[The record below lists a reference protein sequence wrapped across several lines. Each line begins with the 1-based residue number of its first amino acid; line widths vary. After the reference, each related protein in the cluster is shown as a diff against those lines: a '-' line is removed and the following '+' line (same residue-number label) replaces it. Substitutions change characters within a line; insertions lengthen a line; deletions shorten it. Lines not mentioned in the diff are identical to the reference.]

1 MVDIIIWILIVA
13 LFILSFVGV
22 VYPIIPSVLLIW
34 IGFLL
39 FQFGIN
45 GDELGFIFWTIM
57 VIFTII
63 LFVAD
68 IVANSYF
75 VKKFGGSKWGERGAA
90 IAVIIGSFVI
100 PPFGI
105 IIVPFIAVLI
115 IELLQKKTFQEAFKA
130 SIGSLLGFLSGTFA
144 KVFMQIVMILL
155 FVFNIIF

>member
-1 MVDIIIWILIVA
+1 MVDVILWILIVA

-22 VYPIIPSVLLIW
+22 IYPIIPSVLLIW

-39 FQFGIN
+39 YQFGIN
-45 GDELGFIFWTIM
+45 GDELGFLFWTVM
-57 VIFTII
+57 VIFTVI

-68 IVANSYF
+68 IVANSFF

-90 IAVIIGSFVI
+90 IAVIVGSFII

-105 IIVPFIAVLI
+105 IVIPFIAVFV
-115 IELLQKKTFQEAFKA
+115 IELLQKRTAGEAFKA

-144 KVFMQIVMILL
+144 KVFLQIVMII
-155 FVFNIIF
+155 FFIINIIF

>member
-22 VYPIIPSVLLIW
+22 IYPIIPSVLVIW
-34 IGFLL
+34 IGLL
-39 FQFGIN
+39 LYQFGIN

-68 IVANSYF
+68 ILANSFF
-75 VKKFGGSKWGERGAA
+75 VKRFGGSKWGERGAA
-90 IAVIIGSFVI
+90 IAVIVGSFII

-115 IELLQKKTFQEAFKA
+115 IEMLQKRTIKEALKA
-130 SIGSLLGFLSGTFA
+130 SVGSLLGFLSGTFA
-144 KVFMQIVMILL
+144 KVFIQIVMIIL
-155 FVFNIIF
+155 FIFNIIF

>member
-1 MVDIIIWILIVA
+1 MIEIIIWILIVA

-22 VYPIIPSVLLIW
+22 IYPIIPSVLLIW

-39 FQFGIN
+39 YQFGIN

-105 IIVPFIAVLI
+105 IIIPFVAVLI
-115 IELLQKKTFQEAFKA
+115 IEMLQKRTFQEAFKA

-144 KVFMQIVMILL
+144 KVFVQIVMIIL
-155 FVFNIIF
+155 FIINIIF

>member
-115 IELLQKKTFQEAFKA
+115 LELLQKKTFQDAIKA

-155 FVFNIIF
+155 FVINIIF

>member
-1 MVDIIIWILIVA
+1 MVDVILWILIVA

-22 VYPIIPSVLLIW
+22 IYPIIPSVLLIW

-39 FQFGIN
+39 YQFGIN
-45 GDELGFIFWTIM
+45 GDELGFLFWTVM
-57 VIFTII
+57 VIFTVI

-68 IVANSYF
+68 IIANSFF

-90 IAVIIGSFVI
+90 IAVIVGSFII

-105 IIVPFIAVLI
+105 IVIPFIAVFV
-115 IELLQKKTFQEAFKA
+115 IELLQKRTAGEAFKA

-144 KVFMQIVMILL
+144 KVFLQIVMII
-155 FVFNIIF
+155 FFIINIIF

>member
-1 MVDIIIWILIVA
+1 MIEIIIWILIVA

-22 VYPIIPSVLLIW
+22 IYPIIPSVLLIW

-39 FQFGIN
+39 YQFGIN

-63 LFVAD
+63 LIVAD

-105 IIVPFIAVLI
+105 IIIPFVAVLI
-115 IELLQKKTFQEAFKA
+115 IEMLQKRTFQEAFKA

-144 KVFMQIVMILL
+144 KVFVQIVMIIL
-155 FVFNIIF
+155 FIINIIF